1 VRRRRSAAALLV
13 TALVAGAV
21 ALSGCGGAT
30 GGPAALTPKVSP
42 PVVVRSGQL
51 SVAVDLS
58 YPPFA
63 ATTSQGDVGWDV
75 DVAAALADRLG
86 LKLVVVD
93 AKPDAAAK
101 LLAAKKVDVVMGDL
115 SIAKALDLD
124 VAFAGSYA
132 SDAPAVFASKGA
144 TVSVDALGGR
154 RIAVQKGSEA
164 YWQLSDTYGEQELM
178 LYPTLREAMGAVAG
192 GQADVVAGD
201 ALVGAY
207 MLRDFPKLAF
217 AGQLAPASPV
227 GVGVS
232 TDAPKLEDAV
242 RTALDDMSSQ
252 GILSTLRR
260 KWVGDL
266 PQLKAPGVESS
277 ASVGATVAP

>member
-1 VRRRRSAAALLV
+1 
-13 TALVAGAV
+13 
-21 ALSGCGGAT
+21 
-30 GGPAALTPKVSP
+30 
-42 PVVVRSGQL
+42 
-51 SVAVDLS
+51 
-58 YPPFA
+58 
-63 ATTSQGDVGWDV
+63 
-75 DVAAALADRLG
+75 
-86 LKLVVVD
+86 
-93 AKPDAAAK
+93 
-101 LLAAKKVDVVMGDL
+101 
-115 SIAKALDLD
+115 
-124 VAFAGSYA
+124 
-132 SDAPAVFASKGA
+132 
-144 TVSVDALGGR
+144 
-154 RIAVQKGSEA
+154 VQKGSEA
-164 YWQLSDTYGEQELM
+164 YWQLSDTYGEQALM